1 MPELTQEQVKARAG
15 ASRPQPGSSRALCPW
30 VLAGRTSQRHS
41 QLPVQGRPCY
51 WRILPLSLAWQ
62 TGVQFLLC
70 PVPSLVLRTMAPDT
84 LTSTSSEPT
93 GTSHLACHPA
103 LSSIRHTDRSLG
115 FWIFKSDFQSPLKTL
130 QASHCS
136 CDSHDTGCGARL
148 ADGEANTRRAAAGT
162 QVCGWLQ
169 TRVGRTEGL
178 CLLTGLGSRR
188 PDHKWALGIQEGRSQ
203 GTLRDTPQKVLE

>member
-41 QLPVQGRPCY
+41 QLPVQGRLCY
-51 WRILPLSLAWQ
+51 RQILPLSLAWQ

-70 PVPSLVLRTMAPDT
+70 PAPSLVLRTMAPDT
-84 LTSTSSEPT
+84 LTPTSSEPT
-93 GTSHLACHPA
+93 GTSHLACQPA

-130 QASHCS
+130 Q
-136 CDSHDTGCGARL
+136 RL
-148 ADGEANTRRAAAGT
+148 PTAPVTATTPAAAPG
-162 QVCGWLQ
+162 
-169 TRVGRTEGL
+169 
-178 CLLTGLGSRR
+178 LLTVRPTPGAQQRGRR
-188 PDHKWALGIQEGRSQ
+188 SAGGCR
-203 GTLRDTPQKVLE
+203 LEWVGPRASAC

>member
-70 PVPSLVLRTMAPDT
+70 PVPSLVLRTMAPNT
-84 LTSTSSEPT
+84 LTPTSSEPT
-93 GTSHLACHPA
+93 GTSHLPVTQPCPPFA
-103 LSSIRHTDRSLG
+103 IRTAH
-115 FWIFKSDFQSPLKTL
+115 WDFGYSNLTFGPPLKP
-130 QASHCS
+130 CS
-136 CDSHDTGCGARL
+136 GFP
-148 ADGEANTRRAAAGT
+148 
-162 QVCGWLQ
+162 
-169 TRVGRTEGL
+169 
-178 CLLTGLGSRR
+178 LLL
-188 PDHKWALGIQEGRSQ
+188 
-203 GTLRDTPQKVLE
+203 